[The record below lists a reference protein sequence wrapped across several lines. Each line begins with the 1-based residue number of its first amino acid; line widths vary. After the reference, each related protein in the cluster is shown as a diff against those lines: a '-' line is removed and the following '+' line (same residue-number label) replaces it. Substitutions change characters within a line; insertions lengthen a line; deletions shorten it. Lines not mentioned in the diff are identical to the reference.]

1 MRRILV
7 ASLMLLPSLF
17 PAAAHATQPAD
28 DSSTPTPAPRVSTGV
43 TGPSILDASNVHLS
57 PNAFDQIIPSEA
69 TVVLSLNVDENG
81 KPQDVQVVKSVNKM
95 LDERVLDAVRQ
106 FHFSPA
112 KLDNEPVPVDLTL
125 NVVVK
130 H

>member
-17 PAAAHATQPAD
+17 PAAVNASQPAD
-28 DSSTPTPAPRVSTGV
+28 DSSTPTPALRVSTGV
-43 TGPSILDASNVHLS
+43 TGPKILDPTDIHLT
-57 PNAFDQIIPSEA
+57 PDTYNRLVPSDA
-69 TVVLSLNVDENG
+69 TIVLSLNVDENG

-95 LDERVLDAVRQ
+95 LDERVIDAVRQ
-106 FHFSPA
+106 FHFKPA
-112 KLDNEPVPVDLTL
+112 TLDEQPVPVDMTL

-130 H
+130 R